1 MKTPDNKFQENLSTC
16 PICKKSF
23 EEGDEVF
30 TIQTRENQFVMLH
43 KKCQDKIS
51 DAGFKTIKV
60 SPPPRLKS
68 TDQLWRYMELP
79 KFISML
85 KNGAIYFPSPKGF
98 SDIYEGAY
106 CSQHNKDDWDNFHLS
121 FLRIA
126 IITAPDNRWH
136 NIKPDDVEENA
147 QQLLR
152 RLSKHNDDKIFI
164 SCWHNCDFES
174 EAMWKMYSVNNKY
187 AIAIQCNFESLSR
200 ELRRKAQIRPVTY
213 IDYTKHFVGTNESY
227 WFKRKAFE
235 YEKEVRA
242 IIYDFKNKGKTGI
255 EIKVNLESL
264 IQNVYISP
272 YAPDWF
278 SEVVSDLISRYGYK
292 LNVHPSSMALP
303 LL

>member
-1 MKTPDNKFQENLSTC
+1 MKTSDNKSQESLTTC

-23 EEGDEVF
+23 KEGDEVSG
-30 TIQTRENQFVMLH
+30 IQMRNNRFAIIH
-43 KKCQDKIS
+43 KKCQEKINDVS
-51 DAGFKTIKV
+51 YKTIEV
-60 SPPPRLKS
+60 SNPPRLKL

-85 KNGAIYFPSPKGF
+85 KNGAIYFSSPKGF
-98 SDIYEGAY
+98 SDIYEGAC
-106 CSQHNKDDWDNFHLS
+106 CSQENKDDMDNFYLS
-121 FLRIA
+121 VFRFA
-126 IITAPDNRWH
+126 IITASDNRWH
-136 NIKPDDVEENA
+136 NIKSDVIEENA
-147 QQLLR
+147 QQLLCQLFKR
-152 RLSKHNDDKIFI
+152 NDDNIFI

-187 AIAIQCNFESLSR
+187 AIAIQCSLESLSR
-200 ELRRKAQIRPVTY
+200 ELGQKAEIKPVTY
-213 IDYTKHFVGTNESY
+213 IDYTKRFVGPNKSY

-242 IIYDFKNKGKTGI
+242 ITYDSENRGKAGI

-278 SEVVSDLISRYGYK
+278 SKVVSDLISRYGYR
-292 LNVHPSSMALP
+292 LNVRPSSMTQP
-303 LL
+303 LF